1 MMSARAAFRLSA
13 LVLNPWFIFTQ
24 APFAAR
30 KARGLI
36 ERLRVDLPAMNLSGM
51 LGLIDLSDARLLV
64 HQGKRAEARDLVERI
79 KRRLLDAGIEHV
91 PGPVMAL
98 AAEVERRA

>member
-1 MMSARAAFRLSA
+1 MSARAAFRLSA

-30 KARGLI
+30 KARVLI

-51 LGLIDLSDARLLV
+51 LGLIDLTDARLLV
-64 HQGKRAEARDLVERI
+64 HQGKRA
-79 KRRLLDAGIEHV
+79 RRVISSSESSAGCWMQV
-91 PGPVMAL
+91 SSMFPG
-98 AAEVERRA
+98 R